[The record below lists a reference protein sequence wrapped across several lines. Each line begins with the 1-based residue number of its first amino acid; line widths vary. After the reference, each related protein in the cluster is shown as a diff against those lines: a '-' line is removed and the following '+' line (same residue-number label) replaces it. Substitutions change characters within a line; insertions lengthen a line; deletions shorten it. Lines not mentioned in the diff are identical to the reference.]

1 MKFKKQFYNI
11 YVKYIKQSL
20 QVIEF
25 VMERDCYMSFM
36 EVQEFGILDKVL
48 VYFFQ
53 DGEDE
58 FMLVQ
63 KEFVEVVLV
72 VEFVLVSI

>member
-1 MKFKKQFYNI
+1 
-11 YVKYIKQSL
+11 
-20 QVIEF
+20 
-25 VMERDCYMSFM
+25 MSFM